1 MTKSQI
7 YWPYTGTGS
16 GNWENLSFSEAK
28 RGRISLPG
36 KAKRAIYMP
45 KPSDDQIQMI
55 SFKQT
60 DVLSTNGLTSNGLHS
75 NAVKNEN
82 ADEEVIDIYNNTV
95 RS

>member
-7 YWPYTGTGS
+7 YWPYTGS
-16 GNWENLSFSEAK
+16 GNWENFSSEAK

-75 NAVKNEN
+75 DGLKTEN

-95 RS
+95 RF